1 MLSAN
6 TVAQNPG
13 GRRKPAL
20 SPGHERLFDCAKAGE
35 LATQA
40 PNATQIIKRLIEQDM
55 RELPKDAA
63 RCNDNMTAGSQ
74 AA

>member
-13 GRRKPAL
+13 GRRRPAL
-20 SPGHERLFDCAKAGE
+20 SPGHERLFDCGKAGE
-35 LATQA
+35 LAMQA
-40 PNATQIIKRLIEQDM
+40 PIATQMIKRPVEQDM
-55 RELPKDAA
+55 CELPKDAA
-63 RCNDNMTAGSQ
+63 RCNDNMTGSSQ